1 MKILK
6 PEIIVIDIII
16 LGIIDIFLLICGSS
30 ISIYRLMPYNILDI
44 IYYYIIVEC
53 ILKIIFTIILIIK
66 YEFIPKFYFKNIP
79 QIIFSLLFILIFIF
93 IFLDEGNRNTYLTV
107 HGIPLLLIGISTLI
121 FQLYYINKC
130 DNKYLKIIS
139 TFLMPIIFLI
149 FIFCWLGFTIDV

>member
-16 LGIIDIFLLICGSS
+16 LGIIDIFLLICGNF
-30 ISIYRLMPYNILDI
+30 ISIYWLMPYNIIDI

-66 YEFIPKFYFKNIP
+66 YELTPKFYFKNIP
-79 QIIFSLLFILIFIF
+79 QTLFSLLLILIFIY
-93 IFLDEGNRNTYLTV
+93 IFLSEDNHIYLTV
-107 HGIPLLLIGISTLI
+107 HGILFLLIGVSSLI

-130 DNKYLKIIS
+130 ENKYLKIIS
-139 TFLMPIIFLI
+139 TFLIPIIFLI
-149 FIFCWLGFTIDV
+149 FIFYWIGFTTF

>member
-6 PEIIVIDIII
+6 PEIIVTDIII
-16 LGIIDIFLLICGSS
+16 LGIIDILFLICGNS

-44 IYYYIIVEC
+44 IYYYIILEC

-66 YEFIPKFYFKNIP
+66 YEFMPKFYFKNIP
-79 QIIFSLLFILIFIF
+79 QIIFSSLLILIFIF
-93 IFLDEGNRNTYLTV
+93 IFLSKDNHIYLTV
-107 HGIPLLLIGISTLI
+107 HGIPFLLIGVSSLI

-139 TFLMPIIFLI
+139 TFLIPIIFLL
-149 FIFCWLGFTIDV
+149 FIFYWIGFTTF

>member
-30 ISIYRLMPYNILDI
+30 IHVYRLMPHNILDV
-44 IYYYIIVEC
+44 IYYYIIIEC

-66 YEFIPKFYFKNIP
+66 YEFTPKLYLKNIP
-79 QIIFSLLFILIFIF
+79 QIIFSLLLVLYFILS
-93 IFLDEGNRNTYLTV
+93 LLYEYDRDTYLTV
-107 HGIPLLLIGISTLI
+107 HGIPFLLIGISTLI

-139 TFLMPIIFLI
+139 TFLIPVIFLV
-149 FIFCWLGFTIDV
+149 FIFCWLGLTTF

>member
-79 QIIFSLLFILIFIF
+79 QIIFSSLLVLYLIFS
-93 IFLDEGNRNTYLTV
+93 LLNGYDPYLTV
-107 HGIPLLLIGISTLI
+107 HGIPFLLIGISSLI

-139 TFLMPIIFLI
+139 TFLIPIIFLI
-149 FIFCWLGFTIDV
+149 FIFCWLEFTTF